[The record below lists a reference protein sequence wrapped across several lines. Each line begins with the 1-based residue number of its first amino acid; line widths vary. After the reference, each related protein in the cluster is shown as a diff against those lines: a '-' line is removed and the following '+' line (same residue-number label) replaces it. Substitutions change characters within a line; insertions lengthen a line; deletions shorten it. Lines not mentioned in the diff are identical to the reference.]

1 MHGRAACFGAGSALN
16 FWRIYELSH
25 CGSTLT
31 AKTVDG
37 KKVYECCGQTFT
49 DKPNTQ
55 DASNPHI
62 AKP

>member
-1 MHGRAACFGAGSALN
+1 MNCP
-16 FWRIYELSH
+16 H

>member
-1 MHGRAACFGAGSALN
+1 MNCP
-16 FWRIYELSH
+16 H
-25 CGSTLT
+25 CGSALT

-49 DKPNTQ
+49 DKPQANTQ
-55 DASNPHI
+55 DVSNPHI